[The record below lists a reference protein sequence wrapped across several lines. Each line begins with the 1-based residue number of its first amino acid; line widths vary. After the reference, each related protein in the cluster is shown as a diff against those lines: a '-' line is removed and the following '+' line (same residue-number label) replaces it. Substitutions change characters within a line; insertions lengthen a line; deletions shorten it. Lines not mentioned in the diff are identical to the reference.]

1 MNKQY
6 YETLNMIE
14 SKLLKSLDVINNA
27 RANSLET
34 KEFYVSKDNLSKLSN
49 NYWNLAYQLNDLKE
63 LIQWIELKA
72 K

>member
-34 KEFYVSKDNLSKLSN
+34 KEFYISKDNLSKLSN